1 MHFSNAQ
8 VTNYDNLHFT
18 LLVNIVHQT
27 EDHDNLWAILK
38 YNRNNF
44 LNNNTNNLKCF
55 NGILKHKE
63 ALMNSLL
70 SNLTKVSEDKLE
82 SITETSLEVAGKMYF
97 YLVHCP
103 SATQADVDTTKFY
116 IQLFRTFPLKTI
128 FLTLIR
134 LSSYPYE
141 KKVTKSQRVA
151 RKLFEKL
158 SERVPFSYKD
168 IDALT
173 LVKPELSDH
182 RLERCLMDSDPR
194 CLETNTKGENVDS
207 FSLAMNLYLVE
218 VDFFGTKICK
228 RKIFLSRQSYFLTFR
243 ICYNGKSL
251 PAELEYNQKLVNHPV
266 HVDTGT
272 FPSAFIPFCGLGKK
286 MFLMG
291 EKFANLSFCSAFRG
305 EILNNQLCYQIDVN
319 QFKEKMDQREAA
331 EYGLFILIDTNDEY
345 DTKKFYN
352 NQTDHQEEHSH
363 QLENVLHNYVK
374 FEETEKIKIYF
385 HTMSETHN
393 LNC

>member
-18 LLVNIVHQT
+18 LLVNKVHQT

-207 FSLAMNLYLVE
+207 FSLAMNLYLLE
-218 VDFFGTKICK
+218 VDFFGTKI
-228 RKIFLSRQSYFLTFR
+228 
-243 ICYNGKSL
+243 
-251 PAELEYNQKLVNHPV
+251 
-266 HVDTGT
+266 
-272 FPSAFIPFCGLGKK
+272 
-286 MFLMG
+286 
-291 EKFANLSFCSAFRG
+291 
-305 EILNNQLCYQIDVN
+305 
-319 QFKEKMDQREAA
+319 
-331 EYGLFILIDTNDEY
+331 
-345 DTKKFYN
+345 
-352 NQTDHQEEHSH
+352 
-363 QLENVLHNYVK
+363 
-374 FEETEKIKIYF
+374 
-385 HTMSETHN
+385 
-393 LNC
+393 